1 MKKDI
6 HPTSTATKIICSC
19 GEAFDMFS
27 TTQEEEIR
35 VEICSNCHPHYTGE
49 QRILKTGA
57 VDKFYARQKKAE
69 ELAKKK

>member
-6 HPTSTATKIICSC
+6 HPSSTATKIICSC
-19 GEAFDMFS
+19 GETFDMFS
-27 TTQEEEIR
+27 TSPEEEIR